1 MERKSEINEWEMN
14 DQTVYLIDVDVENE
28 EALLNAGKNRNL
40 KLQDASSGEILRR
53 YEFKQNIRTKI
64 GVKWLLIGHLFVL
77 VSQETR
83 TLPRET
89 LEPVPLFSP

>member
-14 DQTVYLIDVDVENE
+14 DQTVYLIDVDVDNE
-28 EALLNAGKNRNL
+28 EALLNAGKNRDL

-64 GVKWLLIGHLFVL
+64 GAK
-77 VSQETR
+77 
-83 TLPRET
+83 
-89 LEPVPLFSP
+89 